1 MRDVR
6 YRGALT
12 VTRWRVQNLARSA
25 NTEQLILVYGAEG
38 CATKTLRGDGI
49 PVIVALP
56 ALVASHE
63 DDRSLREGLTAP
75 DLGGQQQQ
83 LVSALS
89 VRGCELS
96 RTATDCGTCQWA
108 TDRHRAFC

>member
-63 DDRSLREGLTAP
+63 DDRSLREGADRAGP
-75 DLGGQQQQ
+75 RR
-83 LVSALS
+83 A
-89 VRGCELS
+89 
-96 RTATDCGTCQWA
+96 ATT
-108 TDRHRAFC
+108 TRERAFGERLRAE